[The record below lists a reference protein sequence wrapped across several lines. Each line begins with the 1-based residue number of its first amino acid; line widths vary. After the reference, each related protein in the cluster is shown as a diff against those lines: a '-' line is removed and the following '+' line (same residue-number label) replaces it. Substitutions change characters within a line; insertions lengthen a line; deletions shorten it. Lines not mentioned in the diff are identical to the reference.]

1 MAEAV
6 QKSIIQ
12 EGIEIGILEGIEIGE
27 AQGELKGRIH
37 DILTFLRA
45 KFQYVPD
52 EVAIELNKRTD
63 ATALESLVILAAHC
77 KSLDEFAKALK

>member
-12 EGIEIGILEGIEIGE
+12 EGIEIGETR
-27 AQGELKGRIH
+27 GELKGRIK
-37 DILTFLRA
+37 DILTSLRA

-52 EVAIELNKRTD
+52 EVVVALDKRTD
-63 ATALESLVILAAHC
+63 ATALESLVALAATC
-77 KSLDEFAKALK
+77 TSLDEFTTALK